1 MTHGGLLLT
10 HYKTQTLNA
19 PLLFGIPPYI
29 MDTPQK
35 NRLMAVFF
43 KQSNAQI

>member
-1 MTHGGLLLT
+1 MTHGGLLLA

-35 NRLMAVFF
+35 KPPHGGFF